1 MSNFKKQVE
10 KDILGVFLDFDKF
23 AEWHRVAGEK
33 ILVVM
38 DDNAL
43 KERQGGEELSIA
55 ESSVL
60 LYAKTSELGKRKQPG
75 NTINIDGKEYII
87 DDWAE
92 DMGVSTLSLHQHI
105 VM

>member
-10 KDILGVFLDFDKF
+10 KDIFGVFIDFDKF
-23 AEWHRVAGEK
+23 ADWHRVAGKK

-38 DDNAL
+38 DDDAL

-55 ESSVL
+55 ESSVMF
-60 LYAKTSELGKRKQPG
+60 YAKTSDLGKRKQPG

-87 DDWAE
+87 DDWQE
-92 DMGVSTLSLHQHI
+92 DMGVTTLTLHQHT